1 MNASINKALFAA
13 LNILALERMSAGSF
27 KIIGDIP
34 NWLQRFNLQNLI
46 SDTDKFLPHN
56 HIPFLENFLI
66 DAEEFWLQNS
76 ELKLKSGLWNE
87 IDVNGKEYQFEAYA
101 LCVNSQKI
109 LLIKLLT
116 DPFENNKYIIQKARE
131 NNLNYQKILKEN
143 QKKEI
148 LIHCIVHDIAGQL
161 SAINCCLALLEF
173 ENLTP
178 KGKEYLEVARKQSL
192 NQEMLIRQILDV
204 FSVEVM
210 SLENFTVESEM
221 LPNILSSAQDVFELL
236 NPSFTLNNIQLQLS
250 ADIDRQADWKV
261 IGDKSRLDRV
271 ISNLVENAYRHSSP
285 QSTVTINLQPDGEY
299 VLLSVDDEGS
309 GVPPEMVDTL
319 FKKFSQ
325 GKYKSGK
332 AGLGLYFCRITI
344 ERWGGTIGYLPRA
357 KGGSRFWFRL
367 PRPV

>member
-1 MNASINKALFAA
+1 MNDSINKALFAT
-13 LNILALERMSAGSF
+13 LNILALERMSAGLF

-34 NWLQRFNLQNLI
+34 NWFQQFELQNLI
-46 SDTDKFLPHN
+46 SDTDKFIPRN

-66 DAEEFWLQNS
+66 DAEEFWQQNS

-101 LCVNSQKI
+101 LCVNFEKI
-109 LLIKLLT
+109 LLIALLT
-116 DPFENNKYIIQKARE
+116 DLFENNQYIIQKARE
-131 NNLNYQKILKEN
+131 NNLNYQQILKEN

-210 SLENFTVESEM
+210 SLENFTIESEN
-221 LPNILSSAQDVFELL
+221 LPNILSSAQDIFELL
-236 NPSFTLNNIQLQLS
+236 NPTFTLNHIHLQLS
-250 ADIDRQADWKV
+250 PSIDMQADWKV

-309 GVPPEMVDTL
+309 GVPPEMVNTL

-325 GKYKSGK
+325 GKHKSGK

-357 KGGSRFWFRL
+357 KGGSQFWFRL